1 MFVGAAEGFHFDFAS
16 VFLRQK
22 DKAMM
27 HIKQMVLM
35 TVTRT
40 LAKVTWSIKERQE
53 GGEEG
58 KRDKE
63 GRGRTSSK
71 EVSTAKGI
79 YLIMKGHH
87 WLIKN
92 KSPQVEMRR

>member
-53 GGEEG
+53 GGEGEKG
-58 KRDKE
+58 QGGAGEEQAAKRSALQ
-63 GRGRTSSK
+63 RGYT
-71 EVSTAKGI
+71 
-79 YLIMKGHH
+79 
-87 WLIKN
+87 
-92 KSPQVEMRR
+92 

>member
-53 GGEEG
+53 EGGRGKGTRRGGEEQAA
-58 KRDKE
+58 KRSALQ
-63 GRGRTSSK
+63 RGYT
-71 EVSTAKGI
+71 
-79 YLIMKGHH
+79 
-87 WLIKN
+87 
-92 KSPQVEMRR
+92 

>member
-53 GGEEG
+53 GGRG

-87 WLIKN
+87 
-92 KSPQVEMRR
+92 

>member
-40 LAKVTWSIKERQE
+40 LAKVTWSIKERQ
-53 GGEEG
+53 GGEG

-63 GRGRTSSK
+63 GRG
-71 EVSTAKGI
+71 
-79 YLIMKGHH
+79 
-87 WLIKN
+87 KN
-92 KSPQVEMRR
+92 KQQRGQLCKGDILDYEGSSLANQK